1 MTLSKANANLAVVLE
16 KVGQRDAAHKTL
28 LKLKKAKFNESRVY
42 NNLGI
47 IERRLGDVKAAV
59 DTYK

>member
-1 MTLSKANANLAVVLE
+1 MTLQKANANLAVVLE
-16 KVGQRDAAHKTL
+16 KVGQREAAHKTL
-28 LKLKKAKFNESRVY
+28 LKLKNSNFKESRVF

-47 IERRLGDVKAAV
+47 IERRLGDLRAAV